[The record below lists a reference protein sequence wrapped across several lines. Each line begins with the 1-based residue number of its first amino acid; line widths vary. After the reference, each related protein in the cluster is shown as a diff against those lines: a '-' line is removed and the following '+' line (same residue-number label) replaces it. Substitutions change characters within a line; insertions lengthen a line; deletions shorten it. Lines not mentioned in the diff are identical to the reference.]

1 MGAQH
6 YRPDRAAP
14 GNRAPRRT
22 EGASGG
28 AFGSISHMQGIL
40 ISAQAAFMLVLVLV
54 IGWSVVWLAGVFVER
69 KLKGN
74 RAPSIWSSFTWVWDN
89 SNIIGIPTLIL
100 GTLYIVWAMNFG
112 SGLGSETFLILMLMG
127 AAGLLIGFAPNL
139 RRR

>member
-1 MGAQH
+1 
-6 YRPDRAAP
+6 
-14 GNRAPRRT
+14 
-22 EGASGG
+22 
-28 AFGSISHMQGIL
+28 MQGIL
-40 ISAQAAFMLVLVLV
+40 TSAQAALMLVLVLV

-74 RAPSIWSSFTWVWDN
+74 RAPSIWASFTWVWDN
-89 SNIIGIPTLIL
+89 SNIIGIPMLIL

>member
-6 YRPDRAAP
+6 YRLDRAAP
-14 GNRAPRRT
+14 GNRVPRPT
-22 EGASGG
+22 EGAPGG

-40 ISAQAAFMLVLVLV
+40 TSAQAALMLVLVLV

-89 SNIIGIPTLIL
+89 SNIIGIPMLIL